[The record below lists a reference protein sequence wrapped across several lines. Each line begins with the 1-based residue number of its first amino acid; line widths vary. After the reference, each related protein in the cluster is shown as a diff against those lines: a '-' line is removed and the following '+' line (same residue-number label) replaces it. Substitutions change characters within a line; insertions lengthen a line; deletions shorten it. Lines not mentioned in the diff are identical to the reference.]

1 MCTQCSLQLPETN
14 TLYMQCI
21 LGVIII
27 IWLKNNDN
35 YKVMFYFLS
44 PNVLLLFVF
53 KNPHEM
59 FSFSSEIMCCV
70 SGYQTKAYNINFIY
84 L

>member
-1 MCTQCSLQLPETN
+1 MYSPANRGFPFPEVEVLIMCTQCSLQLPETN

-53 KNPHEM
+53 
-59 FSFSSEIMCCV
+59 
-70 SGYQTKAYNINFIY
+70 
-84 L
+84 